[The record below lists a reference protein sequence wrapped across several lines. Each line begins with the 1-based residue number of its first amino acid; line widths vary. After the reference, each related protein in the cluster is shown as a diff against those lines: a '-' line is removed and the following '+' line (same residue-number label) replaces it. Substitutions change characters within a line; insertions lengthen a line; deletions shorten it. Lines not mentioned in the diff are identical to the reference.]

1 MPNPILKYSGKPK
14 RHSWARW
21 LNIQTMRKNDNNLIS
36 VIGATGSGKTYAAM
50 SIAEIMTEI
59 SGVDFGIGN
68 IVFSFP
74 ELMRLINGGTL
85 KRGSIIIFDEPQAS
99 IGSREFQSLSNKVFN
114 LLVSTFRSRNFSLFF
129 CMPSETLLDKQTRM
143 LFKQRFQTLSIN
155 RNNNTCRLDA
165 RCIEY
170 STTTNKCYTKFMRI
184 FFNQDG
190 TRRREK
196 IMYWDVP
203 LPSKELIELYEEKKR
218 QFTDNLNLNI
228 QKAIEDFDKSGK
240 SMTADY
246 REPEPPKRKPL
257 TETQERVMR
266 AIANTNNYAEATEI
280 LGITA
285 GAISHNKALSLK
297 KGYSVEEFKEAVV
310 EKVEI

>member
-1 MPNPILKYSGKPK
+1 MANPILKYSGKPK

-36 VIGATGSGKTYAAM
+36 VIGATGSGKTYAAA

-59 SGVDFGIGN
+59 SGVEFGIDN

-74 ELMRLINGGTL
+74 ELMRLINSGKL

-99 IGSREFQSLSNKVFN
+99 IGSRDFQSLSNKVFN
-114 LLVSTFRSRNFSLFF
+114 LLVSTFRSRNYSLFF
-129 CMPSETLLDKQTRM
+129 CMPSENLLDKQTRM

-170 STTTNKCYTKFMRI
+170 STTTNKCYTKFLRI
-184 FFNQDG
+184 FFKQDG

-196 IMYWDVP
+196 IVFWDVP
-203 LPSKELIELYEEKKR
+203 LPSKELVDLYEEKKAN
-218 QFTDNLNLNI
+218 FTDNLNMNI
-228 QKAIEDFDKSGK
+228 QKIINDFDKSGK
-240 SMTADY
+240 SITAQYKED
-246 REPEPPKRKPL
+246 EPPERKPL
-257 TETQERVMR
+257 TETQEKTMKVL
-266 AIANTNNYAEATEI
+266 ANCRGLKEASEV
-280 LGITA
+280 LGK
-285 GAISHNKALSLK
+285 AISTIHENKTLSLK
-297 KGYSVEEFKEAVV
+297 KGYTLEEFRDNSNGV
-310 EKVEI
+310 EKS